1 MCVYVCIYMYEL
13 KLVHRHLCVH
23 ACIYACIFE
32 IMPISLYI
40 CVCVCMYVCVYIYS
54 NGNVLP
60 SILVPVYV
68 LYIFCYHTLLYGG
81 NKEIYL
87 SIIYR
92 WLSKDWFR
100 YFGSFQRMITPF

>member
-1 MCVYVCIYMYEL
+1 M
-13 KLVHRHLCVH
+13 HANTRH
-23 ACIYACIFE
+23 IQNYANFI
-32 IMPISLYI
+32 IYI

-87 SIIYR
+87 SIIDPYLAPLK
-92 WLSKDWFR
+92 LSLMWANWFDLGKQVFSSSLVAI
-100 YFGSFQRMITPF
+100 FGVTAPN

>member
-1 MCVYVCIYMYEL
+1 MHAYARAYS
-13 KLVHRHLCVH
+13 KLCQFHY
-23 ACIYACIFE
+23 I
-32 IMPISLYI
+32 YI
-40 CVCVCMYVCVYIYS
+40 CVCVYIYS

-87 SIIYR
+87 SNE
-92 WLSKDWFR
+92 
-100 YFGSFQRMITPF
+100 GSQHMFSLRHKKNYLLVILNTFSYLEL

>member
-13 KLVHRHLCVH
+13 KIVHRYICVH
-23 ACIYACIFE
+23 ACICTCIFE

-40 CVCVCMYVCVYIYS
+40 YICVCVYIYS

-87 SIIYR
+87 SIP
-92 WLSKDWFR
+92 
-100 YFGSFQRMITPF
+100 TT

>member
-1 MCVYVCIYMYEL
+1 MHVHIRNYANFIIYM
-13 KLVHRHLCVH
+13 C
-23 ACIYACIFE
+23 
-32 IMPISLYI
+32 
-40 CVCVCMYVCVYIYS
+40 VCVYIYS

-87 SIIYR
+87 SIYLLVFGAVSAPQYVEPLLVLKAE
-92 WLSKDWFR
+92 LSDTEPVCCSSSIAVLICVCFV
-100 YFGSFQRMITPF
+100 SMI